1 MLVTKLK
8 HSKIITFA
16 ILKKFCAHLLWSI
29 SFSKIYALIYSN
41 GVQHLD

>member
-16 ILKKFCAHLLWSI
+16 ILKKFCAHLLWS
-29 SFSKIYALIYSN
+29 FSKIYALIYSN